1 MLGALSELSVL
12 STQGIDLRLQ
22 TIDVSLIE
30 GLNRSEALTTNIEG
44 QTCDS
49 RQTECVGEVRSVRL
63 TDVEA
68 VVRSFT
74 LDEDVDAGS
83 DVEGQ
88 LETTV
93 SRSSVRVGQ
102 TCYRVVEL
110 VLIAY
115 PYVRNDV
122 EYAVGL

>member
-12 STQGIDLRLQ
+12 STQGVDLRLQ

-30 GLNRSEALTTNIEG
+30 GLNRSEALTTDVES

-74 LDEDVDAGS
+74 LDEDVDTGS

-115 PYVRNDV
+115 T
-122 EYAVGL
+122 